1 MSVLPRIR
9 HAAFAA
15 SFLPAPILIDFERLV
30 DEVPHTT
37 SRLQNENI
45 VAADALIAMVLWS
58 KISPNGMRF
67 PPLTVYKW
75 CSELLLSIPFEKER
89 RDAADDSPSN
99 FV

>member
-1 MSVLPRIR
+1 MSVLPRLR

-45 VAADALIAMVLWS
+45 VVADALIAMVLRS

-67 PPLTVYKW
+67 
-75 CSELLLSIPFEKER
+75 
-89 RDAADDSPSN
+89 SPSHGIQM
-99 FV
+99 VLRTASIYTV